1 MILLEAKN
9 PENFRKDTPVTRRV
23 ILEELAKG
31 VTPTAAARRVGIDH
45 KTLSYWRQKDS
56 DFDIHCHEAQGDFVS
71 KMEALACGVST
82 PKDALNLLGRHPLS
96 KEQWA
101 SQDKSGGININL
113 NFDRNSGIIQGNKP
127 EPIYADFKEVQ
138 LIDNK

>member
-1 MILLEAKN
+1 MSKLRVEDTAAIREGYLKGQTTDYIAQQFGVSGQYIRRLAQENGWKDLRDSSILAQGSTNTDLVLLEAKN

-56 DFDIHCHEAQGDFVS
+56 DFDIHCHEAQGDFV
-71 KMEALACGVST
+71 E
-82 PKDALNLLGRHPLS
+82 N
-96 KEQWA
+96 
-101 SQDKSGGININL
+101 GGSRL
-113 NFDRNSGIIQGNKP
+113 WR
-127 EPIYADFKEVQ
+127 
-138 LIDNK
+138 